1 MNKKEPTKAELIE
14 ELCSTVL
21 DKEKVNKKHAEIIMK
36 RNQVII
42 KIKKRIIGHVVECN
56 GMFNFQYYIL

>member
-21 DKEKVNKKHAEIIMK
+21 DKEKIDKKYAEIIMK

-42 KIKKRIIGHVVECN
+42 KIKKRIIGHVVETN
-56 GMFNFQYYIL
+56 GMFNFQYYML